1 MALLAK
7 SPLMVMMSRTRWPEE
22 HFAGQSF
29 DVPSP
34 DSRRARV
41 QIEIAAPER
50 CNLVLSE
57 AGERGEQH
65 HSVEAAPGSVADRSN
80 SRIAVLAAPGRRDG
94 SRLSLPAGSYSRASM
109 A

>member
-50 CNLVLSE
+50 CNLVL
-57 AGERGEQH
+57 
-65 HSVEAAPGSVADRSN
+65 
-80 SRIAVLAAPGRRDG
+80 
-94 SRLSLPAGSYSRASM
+94 
-109 A
+109 

>member
-7 SPLMVMMSRTRWPEE
+7 SPLTVMMSRTRWSEE

-34 DSRRARV
+34 DSRRARI

-50 CNLVLSE
+50 CNLAYRRLENGLIVAWLYRS
-57 AGERGEQH
+57 G
-65 HSVEAAPGSVADRSN
+65 PG
-80 SRIAVLAAPGRRDG
+80 
-94 SRLSLPAGSYSRASM
+94 
-109 A
+109 

>member
-7 SPLMVMMSRTRWPEE
+7 SPLTVMMSRTRWPEE

-50 CNLVLSE
+50 CNLAPSQALTSHREHARLRLDPAFAE
-57 AGERGEQH
+57 ADMGL
-65 HSVEAAPGSVADRSN
+65 
-80 SRIAVLAAPGRRDG
+80 I
-94 SRLSLPAGSYSRASM
+94 
-109 A
+109 

>member
-7 SPLMVMMSRTRWPEE
+7 SPLTVMMSRTRWPEE

-50 CNLVLSE
+50 CNLALSE
-57 AGERGEQH
+57 AGER
-65 HSVEAAPGSVADRSN
+65 
-80 SRIAVLAAPGRRDG
+80 
-94 SRLSLPAGSYSRASM
+94 GSYSRASM